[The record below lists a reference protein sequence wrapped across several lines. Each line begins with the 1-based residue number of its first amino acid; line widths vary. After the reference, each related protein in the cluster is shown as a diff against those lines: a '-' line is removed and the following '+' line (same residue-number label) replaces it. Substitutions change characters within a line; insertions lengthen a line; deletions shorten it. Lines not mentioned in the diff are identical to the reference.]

1 MRHETLFLTDVNS
14 ISLHGR
20 RIFVKI
26 HTRVKKHIRNIWYIF
41 HCDRSIITGTL
52 HEHQ

>member
-1 MRHETLFLTDVNS
+1 MWHETLLLTDVNS

-20 RIFVKI
+20 GIFVKI
-26 HTRVKKHIRNIWYIF
+26 HTRVAKHICYIWYIF
-41 HCDRSIITGTL
+41 RCDRSIITGTL